1 MSEESYIQNLFA
13 ERIGG
18 NSFGKDTAIYK
29 FEKIKRAKLAAKA
42 EKPDTP
48 IIDMGVGEPDEM
60 AFPEVVNALQTAAA
74 KPENRG
80 YADNGGATFKSAA
93 AKWMESVF
101 GVSNI
106 DTETEVVH
114 SIGSKTALSLL
125 PKCFINPGDVVLMT
139 TPGYPVFGTHA
150 QYLGGEVY
158 NLPLTEENNF
168 LPQLGKIPAD
178 ILGRAK
184 AIVVNYPNNP
194 TGASATIKFFEELVS
209 FAKENDLIV
218 IQDAAYSALIF
229 EGEPLSFLQVP
240 GAKDVGVELHSHSKG
255 FNMTG
260 WRIGFVVGN
269 PLIVKA
275 YATVK
280 DNSDSGQFLAI
291 QEAAIAAL
299 ENPWITEKI
308 ANKYSRR
315 MDLLVEALNSIGFK
329 ATKPKGSFFLYTRAP
344 VSVEFNGNRTE
355 FANGEDFSQWLIRN
369 ELISTVPWDD
379 AGPFVRFSVTF
390 EGKGEE
396 KEQQIVAEIRE
407 RLGRYTFEF

>member
-168 LPQLGKIPAD
+168 LPQLGNIPAD

-218 IQDAAYSALIF
+218 IQDAAYSGLIF

-407 RLGRYTFEF
+407 RLGKYTFEF